1 MVNKKY
7 LDKQMTHLAVSP
19 IYFPFGK
26 PWQVLK
32 NNICFSFISAKS
44 KISVCT
50 DSNNEMQAVMQPQ
63 HQL

>member
-1 MVNKKY
+1 
-7 LDKQMTHLAVSP
+7 MTHLAVSL

-26 PWQVLK
+26 AWQVLK

-44 KISVCT
+44 KIGVCT